1 MLTNNVVSFEQ
12 PGPDGKAN
20 SVAPIRLVL
29 LIGGP
34 VVFVLM
40 LRIMIVCWHKG
51 NNLCKCKVQ

>member
-1 MLTNNVVSFEQ
+1 MLLPVVLNNVSFEQ

-40 LRIMIVCWHKG
+40 LRTMTVCSG
-51 NNLCKCKVQ
+51 AQNSELA